1 MPLRSGPVQ
10 TGNPAGDLKMIRSL
24 TTALVLAALT
34 IPSAQ
39 AANFSGIR
47 CESRDIITILEDN
60 VRNSKAQGTSI
71 ASYGIHTGKITKSV
85 TEHASRDKLI
95 CGITLQMT
103 VAGESQHLRLRYTIR
118 QFSNG
123 TVTATLSDR

>member
-1 MPLRSGPVQ
+1 
-10 TGNPAGDLKMIRSL
+10 MIRSL

-39 AANFSGIR
+39 AANFSNVR
-47 CESRDIITILEDN
+47 CESADIISILEDN
-60 VRNSKAQGTSI
+60 VRNAKAEGQSV
-71 ASYGIHTGKITKSV
+71 ASYGFHTGKISKSV

-95 CGITLQMT
+95 CGITLQVTM
-103 VAGESQHLRLRYTIR
+103 AGNTQHLRMLYTFR

-123 TVTATLSDR
+123 KITATLSDR